1 MMYLKKVGV
10 LLMHFLPHFNIA
22 MAFTLLTLFVTDRF
36 NRAMAFINNDI
47 TKWMLAVFCI
57 TVVIEAIHLSAI
69 HRKAARERN
78 AAIDAAESK
87 NQANGDS

>member
-1 MMYLKKVGV
+1 MKQLKKMMK
-10 LLMHFLPHFNIA
+10 LFFAILPHVNIGLA
-22 MAFTLLTLFVTDRF
+22 VTLLTLFVTDRF